1 MCVKRRKIEKPKAK
15 YLTSKLKEAKRSLFE
30 RKCCNCTDET
40 EKHEIRV
47 PAIQGAAGQREIKAG
62 LRVGEY
68 IGVSKP
74 HKNDDFFQRLPAYW
88 QGRSLGV
95 CLFE

>member
-1 MCVKRRKIEKPKAK
+1 MFMCVKRRKIEKPKAK

-47 PAIQGAAGQREIKAG
+47 PAIQGAAG
-62 LRVGEY
+62 
-68 IGVSKP
+68 
-74 HKNDDFFQRLPAYW
+74 
-88 QGRSLGV
+88 
-95 CLFE
+95 